1 MQALI
6 ARGLC
11 GIAMSVAFLA
21 PAVLHADPVADFYR
35 DKTVSIT
42 VPGGPGASLALYCQ
56 LIAAHWKRHIPGNP
70 TLMCQ
75 HRPGAGG
82 TLGAAY
88 MYNVAPRDGTA
99 IGEIQS
105 ASVLAPA
112 LRKMKFDVKK
122 FVWLGSMTSE
132 PSVIAVWHKAPAT
145 TVEGAKHVE
154 VLMGSTGTSSETYI
168 TPTLMNKLLGTK
180 FRIVQGYTA
189 GNINLAMERGE
200 VHGRW
205 SPWANWVSV
214 HPDWV
219 RDKWI
224 VPLVQYGPK
233 VAELPDVPYL
243 KDLIPS
249 DEGKQM
255 ITFVE
260 LASQVGKGFF
270 LPPGVPAD
278 RVAALRSS
286 FMATMKDEAFLA
298 AAAKVNA
305 EINPIPG
312 EALQQ
317 TVDRALTTPESVL
330 AKMRDYLGYEK

>member
-1 MQALI
+1 MVSRVFYLVALSF
-6 ARGLC
+6 ALLVPSRLQ
-11 GIAMSVAFLA
+11 
-21 PAVLHADPVADFYR
+21 ADPVTDFYR
-35 DKTVSIT
+35 DKTGAIT

-70 TLMCQ
+70 TLTFQ

-82 TLGAAY
+82 TLGVAY

-112 LRKMKFDVKK
+112 LREMKFDVKQ
-122 FVWLGSMTSE
+122 FIWLGSMTPE
-132 PSVIAVWHKAPAT
+132 PSVISVWHKAPAT
-145 TVEGAKHVE
+145 TVDSAKQAE

-168 TPTLMNKLLGTK
+168 TPTLMNKLLGTR
-180 FRIVQGYTA
+180 FRVVQGYTA

-205 SPWANWVSV
+205 SPWANWASA

-224 VPLVQYGPK
+224 VPLVQYGSK
-233 VAELPDVPYL
+233 VPELAHVPYL
-243 KDLIPS
+243 KELVPTE
-249 DEGKQM
+249 EGKQM

-260 LASQVGKGFF
+260 IASQVGKGFF

-278 RVAALRSS
+278 RVAALRAS

-298 AAAKVNA
+298 AAQKINA
-305 EINPIPG
+305 EIDPILG
-312 EALQQ
+312 DVLQQ
-317 TVDRALTTPESVL
+317 AVDQALDTPESAL
-330 AKMRDYLGYEK
+330 AKLRDYLAYEK

>member
-1 MQALI
+1 
-6 ARGLC
+6 
-11 GIAMSVAFLA
+11 MSVAFLA